1 MQFDLYGAQGCERKM
16 LRGFYGLNRTRSAS
30 AGELEDMK
38 NMSSLEYP
46 CAAPRGARTEA
57 AQAPGKICAAAA
69 PDSSDTEEITGF
81 TGIADGAF
89 WYNGET
95 KSGGYELSE
104 DRKWEI
110 VRLGNLYIMNGCRI
124 GEGTAD
130 SALYYYNVDTGDF
143 GNGFTEMSDLIVTA
157 GKDST
162 GNYLQTFRY
171 GFDEVYNYSV
181 TDTHGREIK
190 NSVFFDKYGS
200 GLRLPASN
208 IFEKYFA
215 VGDEITIEGFP
226 TAKESVGQVWSYSG
240 SSSRVIPQNG
250 IAYDENNTLDTD
262 VIKNPDTVYSEQVV
276 NAVVK
281 GFKVG
286 TSSLSGMTL
295 YIHYIYFD
303 LTNIKGNAVDFY
315 SMSTYS
321 HYCSG
326 VRLSKKRR
334 TFNHIAAHH
343 NRLWG
348 TVPSGNTIYASA
360 SDDIFSFSSS
370 DIISKYAARIESDK
384 SGVFTG
390 ICEYGSYLLAFK
402 ESSITVIYGDNAAN
416 YGTEIIN
423 GIGCIAPKSVTV
435 TPRGVI
441 FLSYK
446 GFYIYNGNAPSCI
459 STRLKTK
466 YKHAVGGFDGNIYYV
481 CAQKQNGEHE
491 LLTYDTRYGLWHRQD
506 GIKVTD
512 MFTFLGEFYLVS
524 GNKIYRTE
532 AATPSGSRA
541 QDDADGVKWKIV
553 SAKTYD
559 NTLDNKSVNELWI
572 RAYVEK
578 GAYFIVCT
586 RIDDGEWQCHESF
599 SRPGINV
606 FRSSVRTHM
615 GSSYQYKIEGC
626 GNVVFYEIEV
636 QKANGG
642 RTIKDFS
649 GTTRGTVTKPAE
661 DIEYSV
667 TDNNEF
673 DFDY

>member
-1 MQFDLYGAQGCERKM
+1 MQFDLYGAQGCERKT

-57 AQAPGKICAAAA
+57 AQASGKICAAAA

-95 KSGGYELSE
+95 KSRGYELSE

-162 GNYLQTFRY
+162 GNYLSTFRY
-171 GFDEVYNYSV
+171 AFDEVYNYSV

-200 GLRLPASN
+200 GSRLPASN

-262 VIKNPDTVYSEQVV
+262 VIKNPDSVYKEQVV
-276 NAVVK
+276 NAAVQ

-334 TFNHIAAHH
+334 TFDHIAAHQ

-370 DIISKYAARIESDK
+370 DIISNYAARLTSDMP
-384 SGVFTG
+384 GAFTG
-390 ICEYGSYLLAFK
+390 LYEYGTELAAFK
-402 ESSITVIYGDNAAN
+402 EDSITVIYGTNASN
-416 YGTEIIN
+416 YASYIIEGT
-423 GIGCIAPKSVTV
+423 GCTASSTAAV
-435 TPRGVI
+435 TPSGII
-441 FLSYK
+441 FPSWR
-446 GFYIYNGNAPSCI
+446 GFYRFSGGTPVCI
-459 STRLKTK
+459 SSKLNTR
-466 YKHAVGGFDGNIYYV
+466 YVSAVSGFDGEKYYA
-481 CAQKQNGEHE
+481 CALRSDGVRE
-491 LLTYDTRYGLWHRQD
+491 LLTYDMRYGCWHIQD
-506 GIKVTD
+506 DID
-512 MFTFLGEFYLVS
+512 VS
-524 GNKIYRTE
+524 GFFRFRGGFYI
-532 AATPSGSRA
+532 ASGSKVYLCGDSGE
-541 QDDADGVKWKIV
+541 QEDFDWYFTSVKNN
-553 SAKTYD
+553 D
-559 NTLDNKSVNELWI
+559 NSLDNKALNEIWI
-572 RAYVEK
+572 RADISPGAFFAVETC
-578 GAYFIVCT
+578 A
-586 RIDDGEWQCHESF
+586 DDGEFIKHEAF
-599 SRPGINV
+599 NEPGLRV
-606 FRSSVRTHM
+606 FRCSVRAVM
-615 GSSYQYKIEGC
+615 GNCWRYRISGRGK
-626 GNVVFYEIEV
+626 VVFYAIELR
-636 QKANGG
+636 KAPGG
-642 RTIKDFS
+642 RRYMRCDGSDTAAALRKG
-649 GTTRGTVTKPAE
+649 GTG
-661 DIEYSV
+661 
-667 TDNNEF
+667 
-673 DFDY
+673 